1 MVGLRKEVVSEYQL
15 IHFYVLVIHLLMVV
29 VLRVKVSN
37 PRREI
42 VFQLV
47 LIFTILLACIFPI
60 PSLWQSRSECGCSG
74 NQEIHEPVF
83 SSTA

>member
-47 LIFTILLACIFPI
+47 LIFTTSCLY
-60 PSLWQSRSECGCSG
+60 PSLWQSRSECGCTG